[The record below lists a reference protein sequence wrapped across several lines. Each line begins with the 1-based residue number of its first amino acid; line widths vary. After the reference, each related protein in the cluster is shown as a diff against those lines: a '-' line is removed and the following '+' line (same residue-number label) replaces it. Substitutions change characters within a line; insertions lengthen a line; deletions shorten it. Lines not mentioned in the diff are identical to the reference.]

1 MFDGILTHNALSVR
15 THQRTDEERVS
26 MSEDRDNDDWG
37 ARALWWLRQRFP
49 NWPLKAIA
57 RHIDEPESVVV
68 SWWNGTNLP
77 SRKKLQKL
85 NALFA
90 RDGFSSFVFGAPS
103 RDEVTAR
110 LETLN
115 RNLVELRD
123 VLNAMDQR
131 SAGTPMR
138 VVGRAPRTSG

>member
-1 MFDGILTHNALSVR
+1 MLANALIHNALSVPQ
-15 THQRTDEERVS
+15 QRTDRERVT
-26 MSEDRDNDDWG
+26 MTQNRYEAEPDWG
-37 ARALWWLRQRFP
+37 SRAIWWLKNRFV

-57 RHIDEPESVVV
+57 RHINEPESVVV

-115 RNLVELRD
+115 RNLVELRELLND
-123 VLNAMDQR
+123 VDQR

-138 VVGRAPRTSG
+138 VVGRKA